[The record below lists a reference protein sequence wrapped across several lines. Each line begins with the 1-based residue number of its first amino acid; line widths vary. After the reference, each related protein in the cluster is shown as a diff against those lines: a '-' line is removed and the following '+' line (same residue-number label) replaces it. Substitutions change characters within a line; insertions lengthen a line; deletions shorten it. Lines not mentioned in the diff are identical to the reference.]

1 MDPIADLL
9 LAAAAACFAGMGL
22 LALARPARVVGR
34 FGLDAATRDARN
46 EVRAVYGGFGVAAAA
61 LLAFAAA
68 TEGRGELWIPSIL
81 AVLCFGIAVGRVV
94 SWALDRT
101 VGSRVTWTW
110 FGVEVGL
117 AVALFGSHTLR

>member
-1 MDPIADLL
+1 MDLIADLL
-9 LAAAAACFAGMGL
+9 LATAAAFFAGMGL
-22 LALARPARVVGR
+22 LAMVRPPGVVGR
-34 FGLDAATRDARN
+34 FGLDVGTRDARN

-68 TEGRGELWIPSIL
+68 TDGRGQLWIPSIL
-81 AVLCFGIAVGRVV
+81 AVLCFGMAVGRVV
-94 SWALDRT
+94 SWALERT

-110 FGVEVGL
+110 FGIEVVL